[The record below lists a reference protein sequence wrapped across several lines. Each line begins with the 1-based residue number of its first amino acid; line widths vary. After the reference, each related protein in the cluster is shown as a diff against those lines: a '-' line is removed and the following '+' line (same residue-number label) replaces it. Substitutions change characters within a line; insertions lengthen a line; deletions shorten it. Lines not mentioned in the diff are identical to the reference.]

1 MITYWDKEDYKKKL
15 AKLFEKS
22 KSKNNV
28 LSWRE
33 KDEFI
38 RRGSKDN
45 NIVNKKRESYNG
57 TKRVIN

>member
-15 AKLFEKS
+15 VKLFEKS

-38 RRGSKDN
+38 GRGSKDN
-45 NIVNKKRESYNG
+45 NIVNKKRERYNG